1 MHHDGETMRLR
12 PPGIWFLERRKL
24 ARWDAASRALCV
36 TTRARLA
43 AHLADHVARSC
54 THLKGN
60 GSVKGAI
67 KSVLRTLPDAPFVA
81 RFDIASY
88 DKSMRH
94 DVLLDLLAATGARV
108 EDVAVVRDYVT
119 LPDTRNT
126 GRGMVAS
133 GGLSPLLGGLYLA
146 PLDQAMDRLKARG
159 QLVQYVRYM
168 DDVVLLAKSRWQLR
182 RAIAALHAVLRALH
196 LRLHRVKRFIGRTST
211 GFDFLGYRLHPGR
224 KLRPSQESLR
234 RLRMRARRLYER
246 EGDVHRLRRYVQR
259 WWRWLHGGLW
269 GRVRRAGG
277 AERITRHVLAY
288 LRIPR
293 PECRTG

>member
-1 MHHDGETMRLR
+1 MPTVRRLH
-12 PPGIWFLERRKL
+12 PPGLWFLQGRKM
-24 ARWDAASRALCV
+24 ARWDAQSRARCAA
-36 TTRARLA
+36 TRARLA
-43 AHLADHVARSC
+43 AHLAAHIPRSC

-67 KSVLRTLPDAPFVA
+67 RTLLRRLPDAAFVA
-81 RFDIASY
+81 RFDIAAY
-88 DKSMRH
+88 YTSMRH
-94 DVLLDLLAATGARV
+94 DVLLDLLAATGARA

-146 PLDQAMDRLKARG
+146 PLDHAMDRLKARG

-182 RAIAALHAVLRALH
+182 RAIAALHAVLRPLH
-196 LRLHRVKRFIGRTST
+196 LRLHRVKRFIGRASR

-224 KLRPSQESLR
+224 LLRPSQESLR

-246 EGDVHRLRRYVQR
+246 EGDLVALRRYVQR
-259 WWRWLHGGLW
+259 WWCWLHGGLW

-288 LRIPR
+288 LRIPQ
-293 PECRTG
+293 PECRHG

>member
-1 MHHDGETMRLR
+1 M
-12 PPGIWFLERRKL
+12 
-24 ARWDAASRALCV
+24 ARWDAASRAQCV
-36 TTRARLA
+36 TTRVRLA
-43 AHLADHVARSC
+43 AHLADHIPRSC

-67 KSVLRTLPDAPFVA
+67 RTLQRGLPDAPFVA

-88 DKSMRH
+88 YRSMRH
-94 DVLLDLLAATGARV
+94 DVLLNLLRVTGASV
-108 EDVAVVRDYVT
+108 EDVAVVHDYLA
-119 LPDTRNT
+119 LPDTRHT
-126 GRGMVAS
+126 GCGMVAS

-146 PLDQAMDRLKARG
+146 PLDHAMDRLKARG

-182 RAIAALHAVLRALH
+182 RAIAALHAVLEPLH

-224 KLRPSQESLR
+224 LLRPSQESLR
-234 RLRMRARRLYER
+234 RLRTRARRLYER
-246 EGDVHRLRRYVQR
+246 EGDVNRLRQYVRR

-293 PECRTG
+293 PMCRNG

>member
-1 MHHDGETMRLR
+1 MRAD
-12 PPGIWFLERRKL
+12 E
-24 ARWDAASRALCV
+24 AACV
-36 TTRARLA
+36 KTRTRLA
-43 AHLADHVARSC
+43 VHLADDIPRSC
-54 THLKGN
+54 THVKGH

-67 KSVLRTLPDAPFVA
+67 RTLLRGLPDAPFVA

-88 DKSMRH
+88 YQSMRH
-94 DVLLDLLAATGARV
+94 DVLLGQLRSTGACDA
-108 EDVAVVRDYVT
+108 DVAVVHDYLA
-119 LPDTRNT
+119 LPDTRHT

-133 GGLSPLLGGLYLA
+133 GGLSPLLGGLYLV
-146 PLDQAMDRLKARG
+146 PLDHAMDRLKSRSQRVA
-159 QLVQYVRYM
+159 YVRYM
-168 DDVVLLAKSRWQLR
+168 DDVVLLAKTRWQLR
-182 RAIAALHAVLRALH
+182 RAIAALHGVLRSLY

-224 KLRPSQESLR
+224 KLRPSKESLR
-234 RLRMRARRLYER
+234 RLRTRARRLYER
-246 EGDVHRLRRYVQR
+246 EGDVIRLRQYVRR

-293 PECRTG
+293 HKSRHG